1 MVIDLEPGKQPPS
14 GHLYAL
20 SHNELVVLKEYLDEM
35 LKSGK
40 IRPSKSPAGAP
51 IFIVPKPHGRGL
63 RIVVDYHGLNAI
75 TIKDKYPLPL
85 MTDLIDRVGKARW
98 FTKFDLKNG
107 FNLIRIA
114 EGHEWKTAFKTQ
126 YGAFEFTV
134 MPWGLTNAPAVFQ

>member
-1 MVIDLEPGKQPPS
+1 MERVLLLYRDVAEDLYREGQSQLTKHGLWNMVINLEPGKQPPS
-14 GHLYAL
+14 DHLYTL

-40 IRPSKSPAGAP
+40 IRLSKSPAGAP
-51 IFIVPKPHGRGL
+51 IFIVPKSHGRGL
-63 RIVVDYHGLNAI
+63 RIVVDYCSLNAI

-107 FNLIRIA
+107 FNVIR
-114 EGHEWKTAFKTQ
+114 
-126 YGAFEFTV
+126 
-134 MPWGLTNAPAVFQ
+134 